1 MPITKSAEKALR
13 SYLKKRSFNNHR
25 KTVMKK
31 NLKEIKALINEG
43 KNEEAS
49 KILPKVYKAIDKA
62 AKRGIIKKNTASRS
76 KSKIASKISLGAKK

>member
-13 SYLKKRSFNNHR
+13 SSLKKRSFNNHR